1 MFQQVP
7 RGIGKVSG
15 LPRIHQEMCSEAR
28 PLRNRVVSSAAA
40 LHRWLP
46 RLSPL
51 VSCFAFRAGKLLA
64 QGSFKTSVEEVIIA
78 SLILVSGSH
87 FPLSSWSD

>member
-1 MFQQVP
+1 MFWQVP
-7 RGIGKVSG
+7 RGIRKVSG
-15 LPRIHQEMCSEAR
+15 LPRIHQEMCSEAQ
-28 PLRNRVVSSAAA
+28 PLRKSGVITAA

-46 RLSPL
+46 RLSPIAF
-51 VSCFAFRAGKLLA
+51 CFAFRAGKLLA

-87 FPLSSWSD
+87 FPLSIRSD